1 MQYRSVS
8 LRVNLERGPHTA
20 TVTASFGTSMDI
32 ATGFID
38 DDQPAIGVETMRQEE
53 LIGYCANGTGN
64 GGRAVVRR
72 TSLAPICPIQVR

>member
-1 MQYRSVS
+1 
-8 LRVNLERGPHTA
+8 
-20 TVTASFGTSMDI
+20 MDI

-53 LIGYCANGTGN
+53 LIGYYANGTGS

-72 TSLAPICPIQVR
+72 TSLAPICPIRVR